1 MIQLELLAYQLNG
14 IVNLMIELEILS
26 NQLNGICQADML
38 ANKIVVHDNSYLLVT
53 ES

>member
-26 NQLNGICQADML
+26 YQLNGICQADML
-38 ANKIVVHDNSYLLVT
+38 ANKIVVDDNSYLLET